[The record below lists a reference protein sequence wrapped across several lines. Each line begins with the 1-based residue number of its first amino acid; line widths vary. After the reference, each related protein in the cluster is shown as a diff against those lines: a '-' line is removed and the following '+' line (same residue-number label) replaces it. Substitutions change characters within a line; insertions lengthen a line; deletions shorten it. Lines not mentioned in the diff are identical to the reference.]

1 MADPVN
7 ETELGIVPVEETTK
21 IDTPQ
26 PLPINAWASELEP
39 EEYTT
44 QQHWFKRGTR
54 VVLPAMLSAILGA
67 AAAVTVMHFTAPK
80 RVAAT
85 SVAITSVQS
94 PDDQFI
100 TALVAKG
107 ITAGVEGLR
116 QRYMEMGHHTCF
128 NLAPPDTQPMTLI
141 EESIM
146 ATENA
151 DVRNNPGPF
160 RPTFTISD
168 AEVVAKSGVAVYCPQ
183 FSNLAR

>member
-1 MADPVN
+1 MADPAN
-7 ETELGIVPVEETTK
+7 ETELAIVPIEETSK
-21 IDTPQ
+21 IDTSQPQ
-26 PLPINAWASELEP
+26 PINAWASELEH
-39 EEYTT
+39 EEYDP
-44 QQHWFKRGTR
+44 QQHWFKRGIR

-67 AAAVTVMHFTAPK
+67 AAAVTVMHFTTPR
-80 RVAAT
+80 RVTAT
-85 SVAITSVQS
+85 NVVTTSVQS

-100 TALVAKG
+100 TALAAKG

-128 NLAPPDTQPMTLI
+128 NLAPPDTQPMNLI

-160 RPTFTISD
+160 RPTFTIAD
-168 AEVVAKSGVAVYCPQ
+168 AEVVAKSSVAVYCPQ